1 MRAAETPRALTP
13 DDYRRAR
20 RHLVRVDPVLGAVVR
35 AVGPCLL
42 AERQRADHLTALVS
56 AIVSQQLSTQAAA
69 TIFKRVLALFPGQ
82 MIPHARAL
90 AGIDDATLR
99 SVGLSGQKVG
109 YLRDL
114 CARIDDGRLR
124 LDELELLPDEA
135 VVARLTAVKGFGPW
149 TAHMFLMFRL
159 HRPDVLPVGD
169 LGIVKAVERLYRLR
183 KRPDAQRL
191 LAIGEPWRPYRTVAS
206 WYLWRS
212 LSD

>member
-1 MRAAETPRALTP
+1 M
-13 DDYRRAR
+13 
-20 RHLVRVDPVLGAVVR
+20 VR